1 MTPPPTD
8 IPDIADPSTFA
19 ARAQAWVAWQKIWYA
34 ELAAIIGITIPAGSA
49 AAGTLTGNTLAANII
64 NSSLAMRGGIAGLT
78 LSNNATATKLDVA
91 AGICK
96 DSTNAVSITL
106 AAAITAGLIQ
116 TSGAWAA
123 GSTQNKLD
131 TGARANSTWYHV
143 WAIMKDSDNSGDFL
157 FSLSASAPTMPAGYT
172 YKRRIGSVLTDGS
185 GNITAF
191 SQNGDEFLWPVTVNA
206 GPAGNSNNSTA
217 SLITLAVPTGLKVN
231 AMFRGSYYQSLLLDG
246 LLFTSPDETD
256 QVPAGSGVGGFA
268 SLVADNTAARTGQFS
283 IRTDT
288 SGRVRIRTEIN
299 QGGSYISL
307 RVYGWM
313 DTRGRDS

>member
-1 MTPPPTD
+1 MSLTLPPTA
-8 IPDIADPSTFA
+8 PDIADPSTFE
-19 ARAQAWVAWQKIWYA
+19 ARAQAFVLWITTNEVP
-34 ELAAIIGITIPAGSA
+34 ELNTIIGTTIPAGSA
-49 AAGTLTGNTLAANII
+49 AAGTLTGNALAANVI

-78 LSNNATATKLDVA
+78 LSNNATVTKLDVA

-106 AAAITAGLIQ
+106 SAAITAGLIQ

-157 FSLSASAPTMPAGYT
+157 FSLSVSAPTMPTGYT

-191 SQNGDEFLWPVTVNA
+191 TQNGDEFLWTVNVTDVNA
-206 GPAGNSNNSTA
+206 TPGHTTA
-217 SLITLAVPTGLKVN
+217 DTRTLTVPTGTKVN
-231 AMFRGSYYQSLLLDG
+231 ALMHLTMVDG
-246 LLFTSPDETD
+246 
-256 QVPAGSGVGGFA
+256 
-268 SLVADNTAARTGQFS
+268 TGQPLAVITSLDQTDFAPS
-283 IRTDT
+283 LTGGAQLACAVVGIYGATDINVRTNT
-288 SGRVRIRTEIN
+288 SAQVRSRVNSTTAQIVLNT
-299 QGGSYISL
+299 
-307 RVYGWM
+307 YGWI
-313 DTRGRDS
+313 DTRGRYA